1 MKIEFDS
8 WDIEKALEE
17 HLEKHYN
24 LKVNLQDQE
33 LAPLLEVQLYEEE
46 KDKEGNSVIN
56 YSKPIKNKREY
67 TEIIQESWIS
77 FYIN

>member
-33 LAPLLEVQLYEEE
+33 LAPILEVQLYELE
-46 KDKEGNSVIN
+46 KDKEGNSVPN

>member
-1 MKIEFDS
+1 
-8 WDIEKALEE
+8 
-17 HLEKHYN
+17 
-24 LKVNLQDQE
+24 VNLQDQE
-33 LAPLLEVQLYEEE
+33 LAPFLEVQLYELE
-46 KDKEGNSVIN
+46 KDKEGNSVPN